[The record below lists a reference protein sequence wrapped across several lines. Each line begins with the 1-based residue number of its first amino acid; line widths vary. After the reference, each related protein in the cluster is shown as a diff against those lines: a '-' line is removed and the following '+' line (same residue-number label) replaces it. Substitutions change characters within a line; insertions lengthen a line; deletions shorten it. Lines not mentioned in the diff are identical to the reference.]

1 MRTVPNAN
9 GVLTPT
15 LVDGTL
21 QQLAGKFAHVNRV
34 DKHNAEIEEKAE
46 RKKGEAKTALRA
58 KEGLYRRF
66 LMFKEFYSADA
77 PVVICEGKTD
87 NVYLSQAVRRLAPL
101 YPQLALVSPN
111 GEVKLTIRILRT
123 AGSTIGR
130 VLRLGGGASDLGGL
144 IDQYLPE
151 LQRFK
156 ALGKQHAVMLLLDN
170 DDAADPVY
178 ASIRKL
184 TNNKSASRNV
194 PFVHVAGN
202 LYAVITPLKLGK
214 TKTIIEDC
222 FADEIKNLSLGGK
235 TFNPSNK
242 ADPSK
247 YFSKHIL
254 SQYVR
259 QNAGKIDFSG
269 FVNLLDRIVAAI
281 LHHQGFKAGSLVADV
296 SDAATTQP

>member
-1 MRTVPNAN
+1 
-9 GVLTPT
+9 
-15 LVDGTL
+15 
-21 QQLAGKFAHVNRV
+21 
-34 DKHNAEIEEKAE
+34 
-46 RKKGEAKTALRA
+46 
-58 KEGLYRRF
+58 
-66 LMFKEFYSADA
+66 
-77 PVVICEGKTD
+77 
-87 NVYLSQAVRRLAPL
+87 
-101 YPQLALVSPN
+101 
-111 GEVKLTIRILRT
+111 
-123 AGSTIGR
+123 
-130 VLRLGGGASDLGGL
+130 
-144 IDQYLPE
+144 
-151 LQRFK
+151 
-156 ALGKQHAVMLLLDN
+156 MLLLDN